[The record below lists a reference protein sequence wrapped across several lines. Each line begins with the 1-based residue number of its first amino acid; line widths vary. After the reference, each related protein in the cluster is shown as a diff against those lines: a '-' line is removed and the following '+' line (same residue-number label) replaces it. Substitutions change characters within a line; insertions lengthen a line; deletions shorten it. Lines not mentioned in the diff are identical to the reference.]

1 MIHGSLDNC
10 TATPGTYDCPQRF
23 SLQYSFGSLSVGVN
37 GEANNAEEVRE
48 LLWTFLL
55 GVGYMPETVKDILG
69 ERG

>member
-1 MIHGSLDNC
+1 MNDI
-10 TATPGTYDCPQRF
+10 QRF